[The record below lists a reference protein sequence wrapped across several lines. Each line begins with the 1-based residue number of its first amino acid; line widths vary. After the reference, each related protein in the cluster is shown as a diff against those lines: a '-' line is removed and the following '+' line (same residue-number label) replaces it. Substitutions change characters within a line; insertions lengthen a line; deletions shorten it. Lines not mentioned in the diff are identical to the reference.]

1 MGTKADTIIE
11 NLKLSTD
18 KLSKFTIVQDKL
30 SQFFLPKTYVIY
42 ERAKFNQ
49 RFQREGEPVK
59 EFITDL
65 QKLAQTCRYGTL
77 MDELIRDRIIIGIQN
92 FKLSERLQTY
102 DNDLTRENTIAK
114 VKAVERVA
122 EN

>member
-42 ERAKFNQ
+42 ERAKSNHVFN
-49 RFQREGEPVK
+49 VK
-59 EFITDL
+59 TNQL
-65 QKLAQTCRYGTL
+65 KNL
-77 MDELIRDRIIIGIQN
+77 
-92 FKLSERLQTY
+92 
-102 DNDLTRENTIAK
+102 
-114 VKAVERVA
+114 
-122 EN
+122 